1 MLSRFGPIRTCPRS
15 DNVPMHMWRNS
26 WRSRIGTHIESPAI
40 QQPDGRCG
48 PLDST
53 HHRREQLP
61 IQGVFIHKP
70 SNMGFRYHYHMD
82 LGYGSRVAERQYQI
96 VLINPFHFELS

>member
-1 MLSRFGPIRTCPRS
+1 MPVHVRS
-15 DNVPMHMWRNS
+15 NTRC
-26 WRSRIGTHIESPAI
+26 RRIGPHMESPVI
-40 QQPDGRCG
+40 QQAIGRRG

-53 HHRREQLP
+53 HHRREQIP

-70 SNMGFRYHYHMD
+70 SNVGLWHHNHVD

-96 VLINPFHFELS
+96 VLINPFHVELS